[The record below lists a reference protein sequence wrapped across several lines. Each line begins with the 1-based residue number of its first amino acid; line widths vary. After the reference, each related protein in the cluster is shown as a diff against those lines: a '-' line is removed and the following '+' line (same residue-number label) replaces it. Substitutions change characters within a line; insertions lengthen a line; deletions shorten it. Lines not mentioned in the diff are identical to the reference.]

1 MTQPVEDTA
10 RANDA
15 GALVEYVRG
24 VTHIF
29 GVPLAD
35 VVDARPEHDKEF
47 GCG

>member
-1 MTQPVEDTA
+1 MSQPVEDTA

-29 GVPLAD
+29 GVLLEIGRASCRER
-35 VVDARPEHDKEF
+35 V
-47 GCG
+47 

>member
-29 GVPLAD
+29 GVLLAD
-35 VVDARPEHDKEF
+35 VADSREEADSEAK
-47 GCG
+47 